1 MNLQETANAVAEEMD
16 AEIYLYAGLIVQR
29 FARQLVDIYS
39 ENSTKP
45 NALLILETYGGDP
58 GAAYQIVSFL
68 RARHPNGKLIL
79 FVDGICK
86 SAGTLVALGA
96 DVLVMSDYA
105 ELGPLDTQ
113 VEKPDEIGG
122 YYSGLVA
129 IKALDVLR
137 EQSFLLFEDHLTKLV
152 RTSGLQLTT
161 RTAELASS
169 LATGLFNPIYE
180 QIDPLRLGENQRAME
195 VSFRYGEVLRN
206 QNVRPDTVS
215 TLVSGYPSHSYVIDR
230 TEAESLFYEVHR
242 PSNLLLQLASS
253 VRPIIESKL
262 YSGGEPASIH
272 LTWREK
278 ARPQEPIK
286 SGEQN
291 DEEMH
296 SSSNGREESAPVP
309 GADKPEGNGS
319 PQGNKSE
326 NRQDT
331 I

>member
-1 MNLQETANAVAEEMD
+1 MNRVRRKNLLPMNLQETANAVAEEMD

-152 RTSGLQLTT
+152 RTSGTST
-161 RTAELASS
+161 YNSNS
-169 LATGLFNPIYE
+169 GVGIF
-180 QIDPLRLGENQRAME
+180 LG
-195 VSFRYGEVLRN
+195 YW
-206 QNVRPDTVS
+206 
-215 TLVSGYPSHSYVIDR
+215 LVQPY
-230 TEAESLFYEVHR
+230 L
-242 PSNLLLQLASS
+242 
-253 VRPIIESKL
+253 
-262 YSGGEPASIH
+262 
-272 LTWREK
+272 
-278 ARPQEPIK
+278 
-286 SGEQN
+286 
-291 DEEMH
+291 
-296 SSSNGREESAPVP
+296 
-309 GADKPEGNGS
+309 
-319 PQGNKSE
+319 
-326 NRQDT
+326 
-331 I
+331 